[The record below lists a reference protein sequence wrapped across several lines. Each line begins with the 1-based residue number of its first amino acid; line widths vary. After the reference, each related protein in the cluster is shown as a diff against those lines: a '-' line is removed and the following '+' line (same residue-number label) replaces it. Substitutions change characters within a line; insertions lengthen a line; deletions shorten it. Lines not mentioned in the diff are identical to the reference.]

1 MSGMALPAIRSRRAR
16 RWVAAAFAMVLP
28 LADALAAGSP
38 IPELRRAP
46 SPRPRVDQPM
56 RIVRVTSSDPACAP
70 DCPEWIS
77 AEGAIRPGTSAAFAR
92 VVAGLNG
99 RRLPV
104 LISSRGGALRDALE
118 MGALIRSKGLPV
130 AVARTLFKNCPPGEA
145 DCSVT
150 HGQAIVGG
158 ASCAS
163 ACPLVL
169 AGGLERL
176 IGPTPLVGVHQ
187 ITTVMTEADGAVGLT
202 KSVKVY
208 EQPWVDQTVANY
220 LTSMGV
226 GEPVMTLVRKT
237 PAASIRW
244 LSLDE
249 IEASGLA
256 NGALD
261 PAEPIVTQGANGLS
275 GRAFG
280 ETDAVSGLTA
290 KLVADGVSLS
300 LTYRQGGGALQM
312 ALSAADGR
320 APADPAGWSVT
331 AGGAPIVLSTDAAGA
346 STALLPRD
354 RFCALAPDDRVVAT
368 PQTASAARRPLVLDL
383 GGADAQAIRTQAC
396 P

>member
-1 MSGMALPAIRSRRAR
+1 
-16 RWVAAAFAMVLP
+16 
-28 LADALAAGSP
+28 
-38 IPELRRAP
+38 
-46 SPRPRVDQPM
+46 M

-130 AVARTLFKNCPPGEA
+130 AVARTLFKNCSPEGA
-145 DCSVT
+145 DCSVI
-150 HGQAIVGG
+150 HGQAVVGG
-158 ASCAS
+158 AVCAS

-187 ITTVMTEADGAVGLT
+187 ITTVMTEPDGAVGLT

-226 GEPVMTLVRKT
+226 GEPVMTLMRKT

-249 IEASGLA
+249 IQASGLA

-261 PAEPIVTQGANGLS
+261 PAEPIVTQGANGLN

-280 ETDAVSGLTA
+280 ETDDVSALTA
-290 KLVADGVSLS
+290 KVTADGASLS
-300 LTYRQGGGALQM
+300 LTYRHGGGALQM
-312 ALSAADGR
+312 ALSHPG
-320 APADPAGWSVT
+320 APASGADWT
-331 AGGAPIVLSTDAAGA
+331 AATGGAPIVMKPDGDGSLSG
-346 STALLPRD
+346 LLPRE
-354 RFCALAPDDRVVAT
+354 RLCALGREGRIVLSPAAE
-368 PQTASAARRPLVLDL
+368 ASPGLRSLAFDL
-383 GGADAQAIRTQAC
+383 GGAAGAGALIDAAC